1 VLVDVELCGI
11 CGSDQ
16 VAYIQFLE
24 DSYGTAGSFK
34 TGGATRFTA
43 IPREQED
50 PFMKPTS
57 SELLMRNFNEIFI
70 ELDPVK
76 RAALLA
82 ESYTDDCLWIHP
94 GGRIVG
100 REGINEAATEIRKHF
115 PEYRYTVTG
124 EIQVMHNVATCRWGS
139 GMPGQPFHYT
149 GTDFLEERD
158 GRVSRLYTFID
169 QKLFQS

>member
-1 VLVDVELCGI
+1 
-11 CGSDQ
+11 
-16 VAYIQFLE
+16 
-24 DSYGTAGSFK
+24 
-34 TGGATRFTA
+34 
-43 IPREQED
+43 
-50 PFMKPTS
+50 MKATS

-70 ELDPVK
+70 ELDPLK

-82 ESYTDDCLWIHP
+82 ESYSEDCLWIHP
-94 GGRIVG
+94 GGRIMG
-100 REGINEAATEIRKHF
+100 REGINEAASEIRKHY

-124 EIQVMHNVATCRWGS
+124 EIQIMHNVATCRWGS

-169 QKLFQS
+169 QKLSVLNEAFGEDLCHGGIRLLDIVRSNNDRHVE